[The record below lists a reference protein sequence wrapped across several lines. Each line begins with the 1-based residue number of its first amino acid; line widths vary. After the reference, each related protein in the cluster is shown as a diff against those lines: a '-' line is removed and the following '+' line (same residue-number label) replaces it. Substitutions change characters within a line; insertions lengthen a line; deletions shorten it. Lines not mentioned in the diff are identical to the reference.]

1 MKSSWFLPSFY
12 PPKNSFDSR
21 LFVFTYHRIGA
32 RQTVAVAAEWKP
44 ADGDWKEQD
53 FESEI
58 KKLEA
63 EAEER
68 LDAKISEMM
77 SKIETT
83 GASK

>member
-1 MKSSWFLPSFY
+1 MKSSRLIY
-12 PPKNSFDSR
+12 QPKNPFDSR
-21 LFVFTYHRIGA
+21 SFSFLLSHRIGA

-44 ADGDWKEQD
+44 ADGDWKEKD